1 LELKKSQGIW
11 PTPVVILKDIG
22 QIQESIKKLVSADF
36 IVAVIAVTDKHFL
49 EYVLKRTIANAVCTQ
64 NFQMYNC
71 SLIQM

>member
-11 PTPVVILKDIG
+11 PTPVVILKDIE
-22 QIQESIKKLVSADF
+22 QIQESIKKLVSTDF

-64 NFQMYNC
+64 NLQMYNC